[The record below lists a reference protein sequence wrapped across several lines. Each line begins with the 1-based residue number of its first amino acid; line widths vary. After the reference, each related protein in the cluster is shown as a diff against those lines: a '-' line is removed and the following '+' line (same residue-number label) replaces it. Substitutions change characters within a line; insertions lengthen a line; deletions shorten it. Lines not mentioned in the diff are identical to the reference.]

1 MVLSAFVD
9 DDLKDTL
16 VFKSSLWWSLV
27 GLKLLA
33 TVSVPTGSLVVPS
46 VDGDSLV
53 SQFHIIPREG
63 VEDPD
68 SGHRVSQFHPL

>member
-1 MVLSAFVD
+1 M
-9 DDLKDTL
+9 
-16 VFKSSLWWSLV
+16 
-27 GLKLLA
+27 LLA

-68 SGHRVSQFHPL
+68 SGHRVSQFHAL

>member
-27 GLKLLA
+27 GLMLLA
-33 TVSVPTGSLVVPS
+33 TVSVPTGSPILSKWGFSGLS
-46 VDGDSLV
+46 VSD
-53 SQFHIIPREG
+53 
-63 VEDPD
+63 
-68 SGHRVSQFHPL
+68 HPQGGSRRP